1 MSAPPSWMTEGCS
14 EVRRAQIQRD
24 WAARR
29 PLPRIPLVTVQ
40 VDDITDASRFPNIAE
55 ARKWFDGLS
64 PERQDEINKEWE
76 G

>member
-1 MSAPPSWMTEGCS
+1 MTRAPSWMTEGCS

-29 PLPRIPLVTVQ
+29 PLPRIPAVQ
-40 VDDITDASRFPNIAE
+40 APDDITDASRFPNIAE